1 MDLDQHDAGRVDALG
16 EPAIEI
22 LGPVGLEDG
31 FVGNQAGPTFDG
43 DEDAGLAEQAGRGKA
58 NLDLTPT
65 IVNEITLVGSRC
77 GLFKPAI
84 DSLASG
90 VISVNYMIDS
100 VFPLENFS
108 EAFEHAKKAGVLK
121 VFLKP

>member
-1 MDLDQHDAGRVDALG
+1 MEVTGSNSGFSDTMKLVRPRGIV
-16 EPAIEI
+16 I
-22 LGPVGLEDG
+22 LKSTIASRE
-31 FVGNQAGPTFDG
+31 
-43 DEDAGLAEQAGRGKA
+43 

-65 IVNEITLVGSRC
+65 VVNEITLIGSRC

-90 VISVNYMIDS
+90 IITVDDMIDT
-100 VFPLENFS
+100 VFPLEQFQ
-108 EAFEHAKKAGVLK
+108 EAIIHAKKPHTLK

>member
-1 MDLDQHDAGRVDALG
+1 MKLVKPRGTV
-16 EPAIEI
+16 I
-22 LGPVGLEDG
+22 LKSTI
-31 FVGNQAGPTFDG
+31 AS
-43 DEDAGLAEQAGRGKA
+43 KA